1 MAVSGNL
8 RTMPFADLLQWI
20 SLSQKTGTLVI
31 KGRRF
36 TKKILFA
43 GGRVSAVTSNNPR
56 EHLGYYLVGWGL
68 LTEDELQ
75 ALLEMQQSQRVA
87 LGGLLTRIGRFS
99 EEEIQPIIRAK
110 TEETIYDLILWEE
123 GEFFFLD
130 DDRPL
135 REIQGLD
142 LPVDHFLFEG
152 ARQADER
159 RRIREVIPDVLHI
172 PILAQALDKNSLSP
186 RQQAIAECVDGVLSI
201 EEIALKCRVP
211 AFEVLTFMF
220 SGIRTGVFA
229 LQPPAEKARPLPGFV
244 HVSWAEMVREA
255 DNCFMLGDLYECYK
269 QILVLREKFPHVPDA
284 VAKADGLEKRIA
296 QQLERT
302 VLATNVILDLAVAPG
317 DLVNLNCAPEE
328 GFILSRINGLYAMQQ
343 ILAQLPGSKLRN
355 QLVIY
360 GLMQRG
366 IIKVQES
373 RAVSKYQATRQTI

>member
-8 RTMPFADLLQWI
+8 RTMPFADLMQWI

-68 LTEDELQ
+68 LTEDELSS
-75 ALLEMQQSQRVA
+75 LLEMQQSQKIA
-87 LGGLLTRIGRFS
+87 LGGLLTRVGRLG
-99 EEEIQPIIRAK
+99 EEEIEPIVRAK
-110 TEETIYDLILWEE
+110 TEETVYDLMMWEE

-135 REIQGLD
+135 REIKGLD

-159 RRIREVIPDVLHI
+159 RRIHEVIPDALHI
-172 PILAQALDKNSLSP
+172 PTLTQALDEENLTP
-186 RQQAIAECVDGVLSI
+186 RQRAISECFDGSLSI
-201 EEIALKCRVP
+201 EEVALKCHVP
-211 AFEVLTFMF
+211 VFEVLSFVF
-220 SGIRTGVFA
+220 SGMKSGVFG
-229 LQPPAEKARPLPGFV
+229 LLPPAETARPLPGFV
-244 HVSWAEMVREA
+244 HVSWAEMAREA
-255 DNCFMLGDLYECYK
+255 ENCFMLGDLYECYK
-269 QILVLREKFPHVPDA
+269 QILVIRDKFRQVPEA
-284 VAKADGLEKRIA
+284 VAKADDLEHRITA
-296 QQLERT
+296 QLEQT
-302 VLATNVILDLAVAPG
+302 VLATNVILDLAVAAS
-317 DLVNLNCAPEE
+317 DMVNLNCAPEE
-328 GFILSRINGLYAMQQ
+328 GFILSRINGLYTMQQ
-343 ILAQLPGSKLRN
+343 ILTQLPGAKLRN

-366 IIKVQES
+366 IIKLQES
-373 RAVSKYQATRQTI
+373 RAVSKYQSVRRTP